1 MKILLDLLQAI
12 NETKDHFEKDILR
25 NGQSFKGVE
34 PLDSRTVTLTQSGD
48 SEKEISFVIKTSSDS
63 PFFKKLT
70 TFLRPFAKEIFWFQ
84 RAHPT
89 LSKLCPGQIH
99 NFYLGLVFSLL
110 LH

>member
-1 MKILLDLLQAI
+1 M
-12 NETKDHFEKDILR
+12 TFEEL
-25 NGQSFKGVE
+25 FF
-34 PLDSRTVTLTQSGD
+34 RTVKVRLSDGT
-48 SEKEISFVIKTSSDS
+48 EKPISFVIKTTNDS
-63 PFFKKLT
+63 PLFKKLA
-70 TFLRPFAKEIFWFQ
+70 TFVRPFAKEIFWFQ